1 LTLQTGTEFFP
12 LSSTAASDPTFT
24 NSASATGGYIDIWT
38 VVDAEGSKAQ
48 IYVNTFNLDTA
59 NVFTTSEPIEV
70 TTQNKLH
77 DTEQARKSVY

>member
-1 LTLQTGTEFFP
+1 
-12 LSSTAASDPTFT
+12 
-24 NSASATGGYIDIWT
+24 
-38 VVDAEGSKAQ
+38 VDAEGSKAQ

-70 TTQNKLH
+70 TTQNKLVNRYH